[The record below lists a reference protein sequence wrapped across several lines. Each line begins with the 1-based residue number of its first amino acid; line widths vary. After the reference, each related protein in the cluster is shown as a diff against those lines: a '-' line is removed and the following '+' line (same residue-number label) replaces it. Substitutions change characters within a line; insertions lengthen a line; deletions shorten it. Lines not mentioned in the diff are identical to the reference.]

1 MRNHPGP
8 YYPMRGDVLYLPRLG
23 VHTVMVAEVTRWRVT
38 LVRFGDPDRPV
49 IARWWVLW
57 FLFRCRHAS
66 FVCAAASWSSSTR

>member
-1 MRNHPGP
+1 
-8 YYPMRGDVLYLPRLG
+8 
-23 VHTVMVAEVTRWRVT
+23 MVAEVTRWRVT